1 MPTAVIMP
9 KMGMTMEEGTVIQ
22 WFKQEGE
29 QVKKGEPLLE
39 IMTDKVNMEVEA
51 PASGILQGV
60 VAGANDT
67 VPATQTIAYIVEA
80 GESVPAPSA
89 PPVTQPAAVAQPAAG
104 AAAGTA
110 ERDVVPASPL
120 ARRLAR
126 EAGLDLASIHG
137 TGPGG
142 RVVEADVKAAI
153 AAAAKG
159 AAAPPR
165 VEAIAAP
172 SPAPAPAAVPG
183 PAAAGRLTPLTG
195 KRKIIAQRM
204 ALSAHVPQFALGVNA
219 DMSRVEEAR
228 GAASPTAMLVRVA
241 AHALA
246 HHPMLNASFAEDSVR
261 LHDQI
266 NIGVAVNAEDGL
278 VVPVVKNAGG
288 KSLPALDAEIKDLAE
303 RARSG
308 KLAIDDVTGGTFT
321 ISNLGMFGIEEFQ
334 ALVNPPEAAILA
346 VGRIAPQA
354 VIAEGTVV
362 ARPMLHLVLSADHRV
377 VDGATAAA
385 FLMEVKRLLE
395 NPYELL

>member
-1 MPTAVIMP
+1 
-9 KMGMTMEEGTVIQ
+9 
-22 WFKQEGE
+22 
-29 QVKKGEPLLE
+29 
-39 IMTDKVNMEVEA
+39 
-51 PASGILQGV
+51 
-60 VAGANDT
+60 
-67 VPATQTIAYIVEA
+67 
-80 GESVPAPSA
+80 
-89 PPVTQPAAVAQPAAG
+89 
-104 AAAGTA
+104 
-110 ERDVVPASPL
+110 
-120 ARRLAR
+120 
-126 EAGLDLASIHG
+126 
-137 TGPGG
+137 
-142 RVVEADVKAAI
+142 VVEADVKAAI

-219 DMSRVEEAR
+219 DMSRAEEAR